1 MKKIVKICLFLCVG
15 LFIFTGCKSKVDSE
29 TSDKY
34 TKKAESI
41 IQLINEGDNEK
52 LNDSFDSTMKEGM
65 TPDKYNQIADII
77 VNAGEFRSFT
87 KSTVSEK
94 DDKVSVITMTKYD
107 KATITFTISFNKE
120 DKVAGL
126 WLK

>member
-1 MKKIVKICLFLCVG
+1 MKKTVKICLFLWIG
-15 LFIFTGCKSKVDSE
+15 LFIFTSCKSKVDSE